1 MLSRKLARFCV
12 AAAFT
17 SLAVTAHAADTI
29 ELKVA
34 HYLPAVHSLHTV
46 FMEPWAR
53 ELEERTQGKVKVRVY
68 PGNSSFGNAANQLDQ
83 VRAGVVDI
91 AFGIAGLPRGRL
103 PRTTLI
109 EMPFL
114 VKSADTGSRTLWDLY
129 PDYLKDE
136 YKGLHVLALM
146 THNGGLVH
154 TRDKKV
160 ENIEDMK
167 GLRIRTPSDTISKAL
182 TALGATPVGMPPGQV
197 YESLQRG
204 VIDGAAFP
212 WDPVKGFKLDEVTNY
227 HMDADFYT
235 ASFWF
240 AMNEKS
246 YNSLPEDVRAAI
258 DDISGLTLISKF
270 GGWWDDWDAAG
281 RAAAEAHNS
290 TIVTLSEDNRKEW
303 SATLAPVVE
312 QELGEMEKQGVTNA
326 REIYEKMKTITT
338 NYESA
343 KQ

>member
-1 MLSRKLARFCV
+1 MLTKKLARFC
-12 AAAFT
+12 AAAALTGF
-17 SLAVTAHAADTI
+17 AMTAHAADTI
-29 ELKVA
+29 ELKLA
-34 HYLPAVHSLHTV
+34 HYLPTVHGLHAV

-53 ELEERTQGKVKVRVY
+53 ELEQRTDGKVKVRVY
-68 PGNSSFGNAANQLDQ
+68 AGNSSFGNAANQLDQ

-91 AFGIAGLPRGRL
+91 AFGLAGMPRGRM

-114 VKSADTGSRTLWDLY
+114 IKSADTGSKTLWEMY
-129 PDYLKDE
+129 PDYLKDD
-136 YKGLHVLALM
+136 YKGLHMLALM
-146 THNGGLVH
+146 THNGGLIH

-160 ENIEDMK
+160 ETIDDMK

-212 WDPVKGFKLDEVTNY
+212 WDPVKGFKLDEVTNH
-227 HMDADFYT
+227 HMDAGFYT

-246 YNSLPEDVRAAI
+246 YNKLPEDVRKAI
-258 DDISGLTLISKF
+258 DDISGTTLVNKF
-270 GGWWDDWDAAG
+270 GGWWDEWDAAG
-281 RAAAEAHNS
+281 RAAAEARGS
-290 TIVTLSEDNRKEW
+290 SIVTLSDEARDKW
-303 SATLAPVVE
+303 SETLAPVVDE
-312 QELGEMEKQGVTNA
+312 ELAELEKQGVANA
-326 REIYEKMKTITT
+326 REIYDQMIKVSSEL
-338 NYESA
+338 ES
-343 KQ
+343 QSQ